1 MLPQAQLWQGFQVLF
16 TLLFFA
22 LIIIYPRYLFYRMV
36 ADMEEVAET
45 LEGYANEAVDIITR
59 VCLEKGGIRA
69 GIKER
74 VQKTLD
80 FFLIPPVDL
89 DPYGILKKLEHLFDK
104 AEDRFHLVA
113 REISPGCDPV
123 WRANIISLLKG
134 GVGINTMAKVVRHYV
149 ELVKKTNNIQLAMLF
164 QMNLPIIK
172 KIAEAH
178 MAGIKAISR
187 GEPIGDSVG
196 PLVAARLMKGN
207 AEEIARDVVYSEEE
221 IKGRRVL
228 VVKARGPGA
237 TLGKLG
243 DAVKKL
249 VETNDVSKIITVDAS
264 LKMEGEP
271 TGKVS
276 EGIGAAI
283 GDPGPEKAKI
293 EEAAVEKNI
302 PLEAIAIKMS
312 IEEAIS
318 PMIKEIY
325 DAVPEAIR
333 RIEESISSSPED
345 RKIIVVGV
353 GNTCGIGNSVSEV
366 EEVAYKEKEKEE
378 EELPA
383 IDRLVKKLV
392 ERQKRA
398 EKRAREREAEMKRRA
413 KERAKVKARAKAR
426 AK

>member
-1 MLPQAQLWQGFQVLF
+1 MLPQAQIWQGFQVVF
-16 TLLFFA
+16 TLLFFL
-22 LIIIYPRYLFYRMV
+22 LIIFYPRYLFYRLV

-45 LEGYANEAVDIITR
+45 LEGYANEAVDIITK

-69 GIKER
+69 GIKEK

-104 AEDRFHLVA
+104 AEDKFHLVA
-113 REISPGCDPV
+113 KEISPGCDAV
-123 WRANIISLLKG
+123 WQANIISLLKG

-149 ELVKKTNNIQLAMLF
+149 ELVKKTNNIQLAMIL
-164 QMNLPIIK
+164 QMNMPIIK

-196 PLVAARLMKGN
+196 PLVAARLMKGE
-207 AEEIARDVVYSEEE
+207 AKEIARDVVYSEEV
-221 IKGRRVL
+221 IRGRDVF

-237 TLGKLG
+237 ALGKIG
-243 DAVKKL
+243 DAVKRL
-249 VETNDVSKIITVDAS
+249 AEANDVAKIITIDAS

-293 EEAAVEKNI
+293 EEAAVAKNV

-318 PMIKEIY
+318 PMIEEIY
-325 DAVPEAIR
+325 NAVPEAIR
-333 RIEESISSSPED
+333 RIEESIAAVPEG
-345 RKIIVVGV
+345 KKVIVVGV
-353 GNTCGIGNSVSEV
+353 GNTCGIGNSASEV
-366 EEVAYKEKEKEE
+366 EEVAYKEREKEE

-383 IDRLVKKLV
+383 IDRFVKKLV

-398 EKRAREREAEMKRRA
+398 EKRAREREEEMKRRA
-413 KERAKVKARAKAR
+413 KAQARAKAK

>member
-1 MLPQAQLWQGFQVLF
+1 MLSNFQLWQGFQVLF

-22 LIIIYPRYLFYRMV
+22 LIIIYPRYIFYRMV

-45 LEGYANEAVDIITR
+45 LEAYTGEAVDIITKI
-59 VCLEKGGIRA
+59 CLEKSSIRT
-69 GIKER
+69 GIKDK

-89 DPYGILKKLEHLFDK
+89 DPYGILRKLEHLFDK
-104 AEDRFHLVA
+104 AEDRFHA
-113 REISPGCDPV
+113 ITYEIAPESNPV
-123 WRANIISLLKG
+123 WHSNIVSLLKG
-134 GVGINTMAKVVRHYV
+134 GVGINTLSKIVRHYV
-149 ELVKKTNNIQLAMLF
+149 ELVKKTNNLQLAMIF
-164 QMNLPIIK
+164 QMNMPLIK
-172 KIAEAH
+172 KVAKAH
-178 MAGIKAISR
+178 MDGIRAISR

-196 PLVAARLMKGN
+196 PLIAARLMRGSPR
-207 AEEIARDVVYSEEE
+207 EVARDVVYSEERLA
-221 IKGRRVL
+221 GRDVL

-249 VETNDVSKIITVDAS
+249 TEANDVAKIITVDAS

-293 EEAAVEKNI
+293 EEAAVAKNI

-312 IEEAIS
+312 LEEAIS
-318 PMIKEIY
+318 PMIEEVY
-325 DAVPEAIR
+325 LAVPEAIR
-333 RIEESISSSPED
+333 RIEESISSSPEG
-345 RKIIVVGV
+345 KKVILVGV
-353 GNTCGIGNSVSEV
+353 GNTCGIGNSAGEV
-366 EEVAYKEKEKEE
+366 EEVTYKEKEKEE
-378 EELPA
+378 KELPL
-383 IDRLVKKLV
+383 IDRLAKKLV

-398 EKRAREREAEMKRRA
+398 EKRAREREEEMKRRA
-413 KERAKVKARAKAR
+413 KKAKQEARAK
-426 AK
+426 

>member
-1 MLPQAQLWQGFQVLF
+1 MLPQAQLWQGFQVIF
-16 TLLFFA
+16 TLLFFL
-22 LIIIYPRYLFYRMV
+22 LIIIYPRYLFYRLV

-45 LEGYANEAVDIITR
+45 LENFAGEAVDIITK
-59 VCLEKGGIRA
+59 VCLEKGEIRA

-74 VQKTLD
+74 VQRTLD

-104 AEDRFHLVA
+104 AEDRFQQIA
-113 REISPGCDPV
+113 RDISPGCDAV
-123 WRANIISLLKG
+123 WRANIIALLKG
-134 GVGINTMAKVVRHYV
+134 GIGINTMAKVVRHYV

-164 QMNLPIIK
+164 QMNLPMIK

-178 MAGIKAISR
+178 MAGIRAISR

-196 PLVAARLMKGN
+196 PLVAARLMRGEAK
-207 AEEIARDVVYSEEE
+207 EIARDVIYSEVE
-221 IKGRRVL
+221 IRGRKVL

-237 TLGKLG
+237 NLGKLG
-243 DAVKKL
+243 DAVRKL
-249 VETNDVSKIITVDAS
+249 AESNDVAKIITVDAS

-293 EEAAVEKNI
+293 EEVAVEKNI
-302 PLEAIAIKMS
+302 PLEAVAIRMS

-318 PMIKEIY
+318 PMLKEIY

-333 RIEESISSSPED
+333 RIEESISSSPGEG
-345 RKIIVVGV
+345 KVIVVGV
-353 GNTCGIGNSVSEV
+353 GNTCGIGNSAEEVESVVYREREKEV
-366 EEVAYKEKEKEE
+366 EE
-378 EELPA
+378 LPV
-383 IDRLVKKLV
+383 IDRLVRKLV

-413 KERAKVKARAKAR
+413 RARAKVRKK
-426 AK
+426 

>member
-1 MLPQAQLWQGFQVLF
+1 MPEIQLWQGFQVLF

-22 LIIIYPRYLFYRMV
+22 LIIIYPRYLFYRLV

-45 LEGYANEAVDIITR
+45 LERYTGEAVDIITR
-59 VCLEKGGIRA
+59 VCLEKGSIRT
-69 GIKER
+69 GIKGK
-74 VQKTLD
+74 VQRTID

-104 AEDRFHLVA
+104 AEDRFHMLV
-113 REISPGCDPV
+113 EDISPGCDRV

-134 GVGINTMAKVVRHYV
+134 GIGINTMAKVVRHYV

-164 QMNLPIIK
+164 QMNLPIIR
-172 KIAEAH
+172 KIADAH

-196 PLVAARLMKGN
+196 PLVAARFMKSDTK
-207 AEEIARDVVYSEEE
+207 EIARDVIYSEEV
-221 IKGRRVL
+221 IRGRSVL

-237 TLGKLG
+237 NLGKLG
-243 DAVKKL
+243 DAVRKL
-249 VETNDVSKIITVDAS
+249 AESNEVAKIITVDAS

-293 EEAAVEKNI
+293 EEAAVAKNI

-318 PMIKEIY
+318 PMIEEVY
-325 DAVPEAIR
+325 NAVPEAIQ
-333 RIEESISSSPED
+333 RIEESVASSPED
-345 RKIIVVGV
+345 KKVILVGV
-353 GNTCGIGNSVSEV
+353 GNTCGIGNSAA
-366 EEVAYKEKEKEE
+366 EVAEVTYRKKEE
-378 EELPA
+378 EKEELPA

-413 KERAKVKARAKAR
+413 RRAKAKR
-426 AK
+426 N

>member
-22 LIIIYPRYLFYRMV
+22 LIIIYPRYLFYRLV

-45 LEGYANEAVDIITR
+45 LEAYTNEAVDIITK
-59 VCLEKGGIRA
+59 VCLEKGSIRT

-104 AEDRFHLVA
+104 AEDKFHSIA
-113 REISPGCDPV
+113 GEIAPECDRV
-123 WRANIISLLKG
+123 WNANIVSLLKG
-134 GVGINTMAKVVRHYV
+134 GVGINTLAKMVRHYV
-149 ELVKKTNNIQLAMLF
+149 ELVKKTNNIQLAMIL
-164 QMNLPIIK
+164 QMNMPIIK

-196 PLVAARLMKGN
+196 PLVAARLMKGE
-207 AEEIARDVVYSEEE
+207 AKEVARDVVYSEER
-221 IKGRRVL
+221 IRDRDVL

-237 TLGKLG
+237 TLGKIG

-249 VETNDVSKIITVDAS
+249 AEANDVAKIITVDAS

-293 EEAAVEKNI
+293 EEAALAKNV

-312 IEEAIS
+312 LEEAIS
-318 PMIKEIY
+318 PMTKEIY
-325 DAVPEAIR
+325 LAVPEAIR
-333 RIEESISSSPED
+333 RIKESIASVPED
-345 RKIIVVGV
+345 KKVILVGV
-353 GNTCGIGNSVSEV
+353 GNTCGIGNSASEV
-366 EEVAYKEKEKEE
+366 EEVAYREEEKEE

-383 IDRLVKKLV
+383 IDRFVKKLV

-398 EKRAREREAEMKRRA
+398 EKRAREREEEMKRRA
-413 KERAKVKARAKAR
+413 KAAKAR
-426 AK
+426 Q

>member
-1 MLPQAQLWQGFQVLF
+1 MLLQAQLWQGFQVIF

-45 LEGYANEAVDIITR
+45 LEGYADEAVDIITR

-69 GIKER
+69 GIRER

-104 AEDRFHLVA
+104 AEDRFHFFV
-113 REISPGCDPV
+113 REASPGCDEV

-164 QMNLPIIK
+164 QMNLPIIR
-172 KIAEAH
+172 KIADAH

-196 PLVAARLMKGN
+196 PLVAARLMRGE
-207 AEEIARDVVYSEEE
+207 AREIARDVVYSEEE
-221 IKGRRVL
+221 IEGRRVL

-243 DAVKKL
+243 DAVKRL
-249 VETNDVSKIITVDAS
+249 ARSNDVGKIITVDAS

-293 EEAAVEKNI
+293 EEVAVENNI

-312 IEEAIS
+312 MEEAIS
-318 PMIKEIY
+318 PLVREIY
-325 DAVPEAIR
+325 DAVPEAVR
-333 RIEESISSSPED
+333 RVEESIASSPEQ
-345 RKIIVVGV
+345 KTVIVVGV
-353 GNTCGIGNSVSEV
+353 GNSCGIGNSAGEV
-366 EEVAYKEKEKEE
+366 EEVTYREREKEE
-378 EELPA
+378 KELPA

-398 EKRAREREAEMKRRA
+398 EKRAREREAELKR
-413 KERAKVKARAKAR
+413 RAKAR
-426 AK
+426 AKAKAKAGAR